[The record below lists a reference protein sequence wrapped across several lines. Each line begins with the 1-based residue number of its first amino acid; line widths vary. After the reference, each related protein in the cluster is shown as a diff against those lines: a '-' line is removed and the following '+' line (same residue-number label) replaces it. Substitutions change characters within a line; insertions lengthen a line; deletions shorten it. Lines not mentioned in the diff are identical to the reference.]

1 MMIHPRPQSVK
12 NQFFDRLTKVKEAGK
27 ASNSHSS
34 AYRDTVEGELRSKSK
49 GLVVPPLDYIAF

>member
-12 NQFFDRLTKVKEAGK
+12 NQFFDRLTEVKEAGK

-34 AYRDTVEGELRSKSK
+34 AYRDTVEGADENHPRPIF
-49 GLVVPPLDYIAF
+49 VI